1 MEQIILD
8 IIIIILWTIYAVLN
22 FIEGNIFSAILNIFC
37 IFVLFAGL
45 YI

>member
-8 IIIIILWTIYAVLN
+8 IIIIILCTICAVLN
-22 FIEGNIFSAILNIFC
+22 FMAGTGFSAILNIFC
-37 IFVLFAGL
+37 IFILFAGL